1 MEENIIVAILTN
13 HHVVKDKEMA
23 SKTTATFNYD
33 GRGEPMVIN
42 LHPQIFFRTSQVGFH
57 D

>member
-1 MEENIIVAILTN
+1 MDENIIVAILTN